1 VSIPQ
6 EDSRQKLLEVDGEYE
21 RLAREHSEYETRLE
35 RLSKSPYLSAEDL
48 LQEIELKK
56 RKLRIKDRM
65 EQIALVRGGR
75 AREGR

>member
-1 VSIPQ
+1 MSIPQ

>member
-1 VSIPQ
+1 MSIPQ

-21 RLAREHSEYETRLE
+21 RLAREHSEYESRLE

-65 EQIALVRGGR
+65 EQIALVRGR
-75 AREGR
+75 APEGR

>member
-21 RLAREHSEYETRLE
+21 RLAREHSEYESRLE

-65 EQIALVRGGR
+65 EQIALVRGR
-75 AREGR
+75 APEGR

>member
-35 RLSKSPYLSAEDL
+35 HLSKSPYRSAEDL

-65 EQIALVRGGR
+65 EQIALVRGR
-75 AREGR
+75 PPEGR